1 MTNDKVS
8 NRKTM
13 PDSEEALHQ
22 LLQCNYKFVQT
33 HKRIQARNKLTP
45 KVKDDSKVTN
55 STIIF
60 QKRGFWT
67 EDEMAS
73 FELGLTLI
81 GKNFFK
87 IQHQHLPNKTIKEI
101 VQFYYKERYSI

>member
-1 MTNDKVS
+1 
-8 NRKTM
+8 M

-45 KVKDDSKVTN
+45 KVKNMIPRSFYFND
-55 STIIF
+55 F

-101 VQFYYKERYSI
+101 VQFYYKERYSMKVL

>member
-45 KVKDDSKVTN
+45 KVKMIPRSV
-55 STIIF
+55 F
-60 QKRGFWT
+60 QG
-67 EDEMAS
+67 
-73 FELGLTLI
+73 
-81 GKNFFK
+81 
-87 IQHQHLPNKTIKEI
+87 
-101 VQFYYKERYSI
+101 QFSEKGILDRR